1 MKFPSISLGRVSK
14 SYTHDMSFDN
24 NTTYPFGVVQP
35 LMSQRLDANSHLSVN
50 IRQLIRLAP
59 MPVPTFARLFA
70 NNEVS
75 FVPSVEVC
83 PYYEAFLSQLS
94 YKGTSQTFYPTKL
107 PSTSNSLLLWLLI
120 NNSDF
125 VWWSAYDSNGTLI
138 RDYTSKLST
147 WSESL
152 QNALFGSAYYPIL
165 QDDTYL
171 NTKEDFVSIASAD
184 FKFFIDNP
192 DSSKAILAFKLSP
205 AGRRVRSNLLG
216 LGYSLN
222 ADRTAVSLI
231 PILSYYKAWFD
242 LYAPVRQLSWTDTD
256 AFQLIRHIEDY
267 NWNYTIPQQTASFT
281 VFTRFFNFLA
291 DTFFV
296 SKDDIVSVHRADI
309 VTTPG
314 SLIPMTDY
322 VDGYDQHDSIG
333 RETGKLPA
341 VNDQGNYF
349 SLVTLQAL
357 QRFSRYFSKNSVIG
371 RRISEFIK
379 VHYGA
384 DVASS
389 LYKDAHHVH
398 SFTYPLSVDDIMST
412 SDTFEVTGD
421 TSKGELLGSYGGKGI
436 GFDNS
441 SFEFTAPSD
450 GYLFVLGSI
459 STPTGYYQGNSG
471 DLYVTDYDTT
481 PVPMFDALG
490 YEVSPVGQFFGDN
503 GILPSQVSPGEGV
516 DFTAGFGYVPRFTGL
531 KYHKNIVNGDISRPS
546 TSDSLSA
553 YHLNRIVTPYQL
565 VQTSMDTS
573 GNLPI
578 CKYRFKSVD
587 VPKASIAWRYLSQYE
602 WLGNYNRIF
611 YNDDELLPIKDY
623 PTHFGEDD
631 KFIVQTVFDSKLTN
645 KLKSLSTSWDTYE
658 ESTDDSS
665 LDVTPE

>member
-75 FVPSVEVC
+75 FVPTVEVC

-94 YKGTSQTFYPTKL
+94 YKGTKQTYYPTKL
-107 PSTSNSLLLWLLI
+107 PVVSNSLLLWLLI
-120 NNSDF
+120 SDLDLCQ
-125 VWWSAYDSNGTLI
+125 WSAFDKNGQLI
-138 RDYTSKLST
+138 RDYTSKLSS
-147 WSESL
+147 WSQAL
-152 QNALFGSAYYPIL
+152 MNKLFGRVLYPL
-165 QDDTYL
+165 LPDDGYL
-171 NTKEDFVSIASAD
+171 SSKDHFVSIASAD
-184 FKFFIDNP
+184 FKFYIDNA
-192 DSSKAILAFKLSP
+192 DVNNAVLAFKLT
-205 AGRRVRSNLLG
+205 AKGRRLRNNIIG

-222 ADRTAVSLI
+222 ADPTPVSLI
-231 PILSYYKAWFD
+231 PLLSYYKAWFD
-242 LYAPVRQLSWTDTD
+242 LYAPVRYLSWTDTN
-256 AFQLIRHIEDY
+256 AFQLIRFIEDY
-267 NWNYTIPQQTASFT
+267 TWDFTVPQQTDSYRIFEQ
-281 VFTRFFNFLA
+281 FIYNLC

-296 SKDDIVSVHRADI
+296 SKDDIVSVHRSDI

-314 SLIPMTDY
+314 NSLPISQIGDGFDSTSRDPISRENNRVPVISDNGDGFSLI
-322 VDGYDQHDSIG
+322 
-333 RETGKLPA
+333 
-341 VNDQGNYF
+341 
-349 SLVTLQAL
+349 AL
-357 QRFSRYFSKNSVIG
+357 QTLTRFSRYFSKNSVIG

-389 LYKDAHHVH
+389 LYKDSHHVH

-450 GYLFVLGSI
+450 GYLFVMGSI

-503 GILPSQVSPGEGV
+503 GILPSQV
-516 DFTAGFGYVPRFTGL
+516 Y
-531 KYHKNIVNGDISRPS
+531 DII
-546 TSDSLSA
+546 T
-553 YHLNRIVTPYQL
+553 
-565 VQTSMDTS
+565 
-573 GNLPI
+573 
-578 CKYRFKSVD
+578 
-587 VPKASIAWRYLSQYE
+587 
-602 WLGNYNRIF
+602 
-611 YNDDELLPIKDY
+611 DY
-623 PTHFGEDD
+623 
-631 KFIVQTVFDSKLTN
+631 S
-645 KLKSLSTSWDTYE
+645 
-658 ESTDDSS
+658 
-665 LDVTPE
+665 

>member
-59 MPVPTFARLFA
+59 MPVPTFARLFS

-75 FVPSVEVC
+75 FVPTVEVC

-107 PSTSNSLLLWLLI
+107 PVVSNSLLLWLLL

-125 VWWSAYDSNGTLI
+125 CWWSAFDANGTLI
-138 RDYTSKLST
+138 RDYTSKLTS
-147 WSESL
+147 WSQAL
-152 QNALFGSAYYPIL
+152 QTALFKKAYYPQL
-165 QDDTYL
+165 QDDSIL
-171 NTKEDFVSIASAD
+171 NSKDNFVSIASAD
-184 FKFFIDNP
+184 FKFLLDNP
-192 DSSKAILAFKLSP
+192 DSTKVVLAFKLSP
-205 AGRRVRSNLLG
+205 AGRRVRTNILG

-222 ADRTAVSLI
+222 ADPTPVSMI
-231 PILSYYKAWFD
+231 PLLSYYKAWFD
-242 LYAPVRQLSWTDTD
+242 LYAPVRLLSWTDTL
-256 AFQLIRHIEDY
+256 AFQLVRFIEDY
-267 NWNYTIPQQTASFT
+267 IWDFSIPQQNTSFP
-281 VFTRFFNFLA
+281 VFEKFFNLLSE
-291 DTFFV
+291 TFFV
-296 SKDDIVSVHRADI
+296 AKDDIVSVHRAEI

-314 SLIPMTDY
+314 TTMPFSPVDGIAEPYDSLGRSQHELPQLLDGGDGFSLI
-322 VDGYDQHDSIG
+322 
-333 RETGKLPA
+333 
-341 VNDQGNYF
+341 
-349 SLVTLQAL
+349 TLQAL
-357 QRFSRYFSKNSVIG
+357 QRFTRYFSKNSVIG
-371 RRISEFIK
+371 RRISEYIK

-384 DVASS
+384 SVASS
-389 LYKDAHHVH
+389 LYKDANHVH

-436 GFDNS
+436 GFDKS

-459 STPTGYYQGNSG
+459 STPTGYFQGNNG
-471 DLYVTDYDTT
+471 DLYVIDFDTT
-481 PVPMFDALG
+481 PLPDFDALG

-503 GILPSQVSPGEGV
+503 GVLPSQVSPHKGV

-546 TSDSLSA
+546 TADSLSA
-553 YHLNRIVTPYQL
+553 YHLNRIVTPYL
-565 VQTSMDTS
+565 LEQTSLDTS
-573 GNLPI
+573 GNLPV
-578 CKYRFKSVD
+578 CKYKFTSTD

-611 YNDDELLPIKDY
+611 YNEGDLLPFNRY
-623 PTHFGEDD
+623 PTTFGDDD
-631 KFIVQTVFDSKLTN
+631 KFIVQTVFESKLTN

-658 ESTDDSS
+658 ESTDDGSV
-665 LDVTPE
+665 DVSPE